1 MRIEQV
7 CFAIGFR
14 KPTIY
19 AWMRKR
25 TFPKPIKIGS
35 GCLPP
40 DSVITYFENDQPV
53 VCHPLIPG
61 KVVMNPDSCLEHVIR
76 SD

>member
-35 GCLPP
+35 GCLSPRLSNYLLRKRP
-40 DSVITYFENDQPV
+40 ARGVPSSYTWQSGYQPRFM
-53 VCHPLIPG
+53 PG
-61 KVVMNPDSCLEHVIR
+61 TCDPF
-76 SD
+76 